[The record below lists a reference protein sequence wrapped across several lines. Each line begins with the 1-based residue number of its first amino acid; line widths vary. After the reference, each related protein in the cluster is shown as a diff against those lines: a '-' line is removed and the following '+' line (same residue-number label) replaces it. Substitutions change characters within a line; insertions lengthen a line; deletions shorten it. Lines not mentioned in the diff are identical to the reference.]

1 MIDGRTLRSRA
12 FLFALGAGAIAFVLA
27 LLAASSGRLEMASA
41 APVLIPAI
49 VCAVICW
56 AAAERSVAGTAAAI
70 DSAIRRLVEAT
81 AGDLASPIPD
91 EVGASVPQLSD
102 AMAKLFRQLT
112 VNMADIEW
120 LALYDIVTG
129 LPNRAYFRRLC
140 EEALATM
147 APDMPGTLL
156 FIDLDRFKAVN
167 DSRGHAAGD
176 MLLAQVA
183 QRLRGAGE
191 EMVVVHSVAP
201 PLIGRLAGDEFTIFL
216 PGLPDTAGESV
227 ARAVLATIARPFD
240 VGGAQASVGASIGVA
255 HRHGPATTLT
265 ELMKAADVAMYHAK
279 EQGRGRAE
287 SYTPSLASAFAVRE
301 RIDADLRAAIEGD
314 QFALVFQPQVGARDG
329 RVVAAEALLRWQHP
343 TDGVRHAASFIGRA
357 ENNGLIVDI
366 GRWEV
371 AEIARTIARWAKG
384 GATHRLGVNV
394 GARQLDHAGFLGELS
409 AAMRAA
415 GAPPS
420 LLELEIGETLSMHCS
435 EAALIAIA
443 GLRADGA
450 RIAIDD
456 FGTGHSNIARLK
468 TLPIDRVK
476 LDRSLVAPL
485 ARRHEARSVAQ
496 ASIGLIHALGHEAV
510 ASGVEHADQAD
521 VLRVIGCD
529 VLQGHAVAPPMDEDA
544 LLDWVGAREPRRLLG

>member
-1 MIDGRTLRSRA
+1 MFNGRTLKARA
-12 FLFALGAGAIAFVLA
+12 LAFAFSAGAVAFVLA
-27 LLAASSGRLEMASA
+27 LLAASSGRLELASA

-49 VCAVICW
+49 VCAVFCW
-56 AAAERSVAGTAAAI
+56 AAAERSIAGTASAI
-70 DSAIRRLVEAT
+70 DSAIDRLVAAT
-81 AGDLASPIPD
+81 AGDLTSPIPHK
-91 EVGASVPQLSD
+91 VGSAVPRLAD

-140 EEALATM
+140 EQALAAM
-147 APDMPGTLL
+147 APGVPGTLL

-183 QRLRGAGE
+183 QRLRAAADE
-191 EMVVVHSVAP
+191 AASVHAIDAP
-201 PLIGRLAGDEFTIFL
+201 LVGRLAGDEFTIFL
-216 PGLPDTAGESV
+216 PGLPDAASPAV
-227 ARAVLATIARPFD
+227 ADTILSTIARPFD
-240 VGGAQASVGASIGVA
+240 IGGAQASVGASIGIA
-255 HRHGPATTLT
+255 HRMGPETTLT

-287 SYTPSLASAFAVRE
+287 VYTPTLASAFATRE
-301 RIDADLRAAIEGD
+301 RIDADLRAAVDAD

-329 RVVAAEALLRWQHP
+329 QVVAAEALLRWRHP
-343 TDGVRHAASFIGRA
+343 TDGLRHAASFIGRA
-357 ENNGLIVDI
+357 EDNGLIVDI

-371 AEIARTIARWAKG
+371 AEIAAVIARWARA

-394 GARQLDHAGFLGELS
+394 GARQLDHQGFLSDLG
-409 AAMRAA
+409 AALRSA
-415 GAPPS
+415 GAPAS
-420 LLELEIGETLSMHCS
+420 LLELEIGETLSMQCS
-435 EAALIAIA
+435 DAALAAIRD
-443 GLRADGA
+443 LRSAGA
-450 RIAIDD
+450 RVTIDD
-456 FGTGHSNIARLK
+456 FGTGYSNIARLK

-476 LDRSLVAPL
+476 IDRSLVEPL
-485 ARRHEARSVAQ
+485 ARKHEARTVAQ
-496 ASIGLIHALGHEAV
+496 AAIGLIHALGCEAV

-529 VLQGHAVAPPMDEDA
+529 VLQGHAVAPPMDEAA
-544 LLDWVGAREPRRLLG
+544 LAAWTAAREPVRLIG

>member
-1 MIDGRTLRSRA
+1 MINGDTLRSRA
-12 FLFALGAGAIAFVLA
+12 FLFALGAGAVAFVLA
-27 LLAASSGRLEMASA
+27 LLATSNGRLELASA
-41 APVLIPAI
+41 APALIPAI
-49 VCAVICW
+49 VCAVFCW
-56 AAAERSVAGTAAAI
+56 AAAERTVAGTAMAI
-70 DSAIRRLVEAT
+70 DCAIHRLVDAT
-81 AGDLASPIPD
+81 AGDLASPIPPQ
-91 EVGASVPQLSD
+91 VGAAVPQLSE
-102 AMAKLFRQLT
+102 AMSKLFRQLT
-112 VNMADIEW
+112 LNMADIEW

-140 EEALATM
+140 EQALDGM

-183 QRLRGAGE
+183 QRLRGAAE
-191 EMVVVHSVAP
+191 EMATVHRIAQ
-201 PLIGRLAGDEFTIFL
+201 PLVGRLAGDEFTVFL
-216 PGLPDTAGESV
+216 PGLPDNAGESV

-240 VGGAQASVGASIGVA
+240 VGGAQASVGASIGIA
-255 HRHGPATTLT
+255 HRPGSATTLT

-287 SYTPSLASAFAVRE
+287 AYTPSLATAFAVRE
-301 RIDADLRAAIEGD
+301 AIDTDLRAAIEGD
-314 QFALVFQPQVGARDG
+314 QFTLVFQPQVGARDG

-357 ENNGLIVDI
+357 EDNGLIVDI

-371 AEIARTIARWAKG
+371 SEIAHTIARWAKA

-394 GARQLDHAGFLGELS
+394 GARQLDHAGFLAELS

-415 GAPPS
+415 GAPPA

-435 EAALIAIA
+435 EAALVAIA

-529 VLQGHAVAPPMDEDA
+529 VLQGHAVAAPMDEGA
-544 LLDWVGAREPRRLLG
+544 LMDWVGAREPRRLLG